1 MVRLSQFHDY
11 CSALVDLQED
21 SEADGM
27 KQMKKPAKI
36 RHANFYSMTLLAMCF
51 GDTMTIIDTEFEM

>member
-11 CSALVDLQED
+11 CSTLVDLQED
-21 SEADGM
+21 FKADDM

-36 RHANFYSMTLLAMCF
+36 RHANFYSMTLLAMYF
-51 GDTMTIIDTEFEM
+51 GDTVTTIDTEFEM